1 MHKKRIEKFNI
12 NLTKFVVV
20 SRNFS
25 KKKLLMKFEQVTQM
39 HKIYAYIFKN
49 LITNQIYVKYDG
61 VSFSYHQSQNN
72 IHSSNIIL
80 NDEAWNIRFRSWMIK
95 PFPHIMEVRKW
106 QGSLWWICWQ
116 RILFIIVLNFWKVHQ
131 YWWIVYWIYWS
142 RIVSFSIWNHEC
154 LLFCISENRSWCYY
168 YIQSGEL
175 IWQSK
180 FNVLRINL

>member
-80 NDEAWNIRFRSWMIK
+80 NDEA
-95 PFPHIMEVRKW
+95 
-106 QGSLWWICWQ
+106 
-116 RILFIIVLNFWKVHQ
+116 
-131 YWWIVYWIYWS
+131 
-142 RIVSFSIWNHEC
+142 
-154 LLFCISENRSWCYY
+154 
-168 YIQSGEL
+168 
-175 IWQSK
+175 
-180 FNVLRINL
+180 